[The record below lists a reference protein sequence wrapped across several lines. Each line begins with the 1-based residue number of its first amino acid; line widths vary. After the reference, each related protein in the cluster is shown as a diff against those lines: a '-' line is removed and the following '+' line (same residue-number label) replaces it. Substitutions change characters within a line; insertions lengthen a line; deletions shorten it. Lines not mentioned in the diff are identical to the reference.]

1 MRRILFVLGA
11 TLSISWQGFSQDIE
25 GLSSNAIKLVKE
37 VQYHGNLDQFV
48 MPEDVFKFYA
58 EFKGNQFTQEMYEA
72 YKSSADKYL
81 KSICSTHMAEN
92 FEMKDFST
100 SNISI
105 KGNSRDKIYSA
116 NINVEY
122 LFNTK
127 DKTTE
132 LTDLLWIKGKWYVS
146 ASKDMGLA
154 MIGLS
159 QDKIC
164 MCVTMEQKMELE
176 LDLAGDDENQIKQI
190 EDNYESIEKECRD
203 LGDKFSAY
211 FEELTDKEKEEVI
224 SSIEKCME
232 ELPKREEE

>member
-25 GLSSNAIKLVKE
+25 ALSSNAIKLVKE
-37 VQYHGNLDQFV
+37 VQYHGNLDQFI

-72 YKSSADKYL
+72 YKSSVNKYF

-92 FEMKDFST
+92 FEIKDFTT

-164 MCVTMEQKMELE
+164 MCVTMEQKMEQE
-176 LDLAGDDENQIKQI
+176 LDQAGNDETQIKKI
-190 EDNYESIEKECRD
+190 EDNYKAIEKECKE
-203 LGDKFSAY
+203 LGDKFASY
-211 FEELTDKEKEEVI
+211 FEELSDNEKEEVI
-224 SSIEKCME
+224 STIEKCME
-232 ELPKREEE
+232 ELPKLEEE